1 MSDRRPPS
9 SRSRSSSP
17 RPAGS
22 GGYAIA
28 RDLILSTLGIF
39 MLVHETLSGSPQP
52 LIVGAGL
59 VLLGLPPAL
68 RLDEILRRP

>member
-1 MSDRRPPS
+1 
-9 SRSRSSSP
+9 
-17 RPAGS
+17 
-22 GGYAIA
+22 
-28 RDLILSTLGIF
+28 